1 MDEMDDQQSPDEA
14 ETELNMEEFAKIK
27 EVRTEIWN
35 SES

>member
-1 MDEMDDQQSPDEA
+1 MDDQQSPDEA

-27 EVRTEIWN
+27 EVKAEIWN

>member
-1 MDEMDDQQSPDEA
+1 MDGQQSPGDA

-27 EVRTEIWN
+27 EVRTEIWT

>member
-1 MDEMDDQQSPDEA
+1 MDDRQSPGEV

-27 EVRTEIWN
+27 EVRTEIWT